1 MQSVRSV
8 KSVKSVK
15 SENKMCPILYV
26 KDKYMLSI
34 LTPENSSHYPNP
46 TFNIPLRTFLRYG
59 TIWTE
64 LNLCTIFW
72 EQPIYGIYKNSLER
86 EYTKIAYLI
95 AFASDMAPI
104 CKAWA
109 KDCLEKTIENTYLED
124 EARVEIVLFD
134 ETLKDK
140 LISAITKMN
149 ETVTT
154 DTVTAEN
161 NHIYTVIDE

>member
-1 MQSVRSV
+1 MQSIR
-8 KSVKSVK
+8 
-15 SENKMCPILYV
+15 SENKRCPVLFV
-26 KDKYMLSI
+26 RDKYVLSI
-34 LTPENSSHYPNP
+34 LIPENRSHYSKP

-59 TIWTE
+59 TIWAE

-72 EQPIYGIYKNSLER
+72 EQPIYGIYRNSLER

-109 KDCLEKTIENTYLED
+109 KNCLENTVEKMYLDD
-124 EARVEIVLFD
+124 EAYVEIVLFD

-140 LISAITKMN
+140 MIDAITRMN
-149 ETVTT
+149 GTITT
-154 DTVTAEN
+154 EAIATEAITEN
-161 NHIYTVIDE
+161 GYVYTVIDN

>member
-1 MQSVRSV
+1 MQSV

-15 SENKMCPILYV
+15 SENKRCPILYV
-26 KDKYMLSI
+26 RDKYMLSI
-34 LTPENSSHYPNP
+34 LTPENSSQYPNP
-46 TFNIPLRTFLRYG
+46 TFNIPLRTFLQYG

-64 LNLCTIFW
+64 LNLCTVFW
-72 EQPIYGIYKNSLER
+72 EQLNYGIYKNLLER

-95 AFASDMAPI
+95 AFAPDMAPI

-124 EARVEIVLFD
+124 EALVEIVLFD

-140 LISAITKMN
+140 MISAITIMN
-149 ETVTT
+149 G
-154 DTVTAEN
+154 TVTAEN
-161 NHIYTVIDE
+161 GHIYTVIDE